1 MSKLLPIKTSA
12 RNRRL
17 DWINGI
23 VHLHNL
29 VCGCDKPL
37 EHTLEEIYTQEPQ
50 LHPYN
55 KICPTTTKDHA
66 TTGLEEL
73 GDGDLERLFDEDF
86 GEENTTTDA
95 ASTSG

>member
-23 VHLHNL
+23 VHIHNL
-29 VCGCDKPL
+29 VCGCLKPL
-37 EHTLEEIYTQEPQ
+37 EHTLEEIYTQEPL
-50 LHPYN
+50 LHPFN
-55 KICPTTTKDHA
+55 KPCPGTGKDPSTTEDA
-66 TTGLEEL
+66 EL
-73 GDGDLERLFDEDF
+73 GDGDLDRLFEEDF
-86 GEENTTTDA
+86 GEENTTNA